1 LRSLP
6 DSLKIPATDAGE
18 DKDLIPQRSA
28 VMAKKEKRSDPI
40 SAEGAE
46 AKVGDDTFLG
56 LSVVRKTRIP
66 KSYRPQEMD
75 QRVRMER
82 LKTEVRNL
90 REARNLGVR
99 TPLVLDLNLSGG
111 GEFVMEKLDGRTLT
125 DMIMD
130 PATPMS
136 LVLEA
141 LEKLGEAL
149 GKLHAGNLAHGD
161 LTASNVIWT
170 EGDVALIDPS
180 MGTRASELEDLGID
194 LHLVEEDLNTLS
206 KHSTKFYEQFL
217 EGYRKGNPSAAKRV
231 IERAQEI
238 KKRVRY
244 S

>member
-1 LRSLP
+1 MAQSR
-6 DSLKIPATDAGE
+6 DSHKTK
-18 DKDLIPQRSA
+18 KDGP
-28 VMAKKEKRSDPI
+28 SDPV

-66 KSYRPQEMD
+66 KSYRPEEMD
-75 QRVRMER
+75 KRVRMER

-90 REARNLGVR
+90 RESRNLGVR

-111 GEFVMEKLDGRTLT
+111 GEFIMEKLEGRTLT

-130 PATPMS
+130 PSTPLG
-136 LVLEA
+136 LVRDA

-170 EGDVALIDPS
+170 GDNVALIDPS
-180 MGTRASELEDLGID
+180 MGTRAPELEDLGID

-206 KHSTKFYEQFL
+206 KHSADFYERFL
-217 EGYRKGNPSAAKRV
+217 DGYRKGNPSGAKRV
-231 IERAQEI
+231 IGRAQEI